1 VLELLR
7 IEIETGL
14 KLLGCARPEAVT
26 RAHVRRAGPSV

>member
-7 IEIETGL
+7 VEIENGL
-14 KLLGCARPEAVT
+14 KLLGCTRPDEVT